1 MWVSVLCFL
10 YSVAFRLKIFYK
22 LHKKEIEIQKSKMII
37 PKRIIMISMEEKG
50 FDFFSVKD
58 KSDNIHI
65 YSHTYNTYQVRN
77 STNVHVQNMLN
88 SDQLPRHKRYIH

>member
-1 MWVSVLCFL
+1 
-10 YSVAFRLKIFYK
+10 
-22 LHKKEIEIQKSKMII
+22 
-37 PKRIIMISMEEKG
+37 MISMEEKG

-77 STNVHVQNMLN
+77 STNVHVLR
-88 SDQLPRHKRYIH
+88 SAT